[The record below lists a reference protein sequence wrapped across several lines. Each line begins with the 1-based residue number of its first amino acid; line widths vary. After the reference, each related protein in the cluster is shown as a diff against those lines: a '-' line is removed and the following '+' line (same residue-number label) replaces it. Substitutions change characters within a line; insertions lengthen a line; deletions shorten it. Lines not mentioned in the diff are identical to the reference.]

1 MKKIYLF
8 AVIFALI
15 TGFATYFFVNNLKH
29 NSNVTGVE
37 EANVVV
43 ALQDIE
49 PDTVVKPE
57 MFRTVKL
64 PVTSITYGTLVNIS
78 DVEGYVATEK
88 IFKGEQVLA
97 SKLTLIDKD
106 KDGLEYNGEYRLSY
120 HLEKGNYA
128 YTLRINDSDA
138 VAHFIRRGD
147 YVNVYFNSNAVPQPK
162 EKPILRNIKVL
173 EIGTYSDYKAST
185 TGVETASYT
194 LVTLSL
200 KEDQIKKILDYE
212 NELDDGRH
220 FALALVPYSEG
231 AGLTTLPEKT
241 TVNEFGETEKVTRV
255 MEPATNR
262 GMGEIETTTT
272 TTTKAS

>member
-37 EANVVV
+37 EADVVV

-57 MFRTVKL
+57 MFRTVRL
-64 PVTSITYGTLVNIS
+64 PVTAITYGTLVNIS
-78 DVEGYVATEK
+78 DIDGYVVTQK
-88 IFKGEQVLA
+88 ILKGEQVLA

-120 HLEKGNYA
+120 HLEKGEYA
-128 YTLRINDSDA
+128 YTIFSATVEDT
-138 VAHFIRRGD
+138 VARFIRRGD
-147 YVNVYFNSNAVPQPK
+147 YINLYYGK
-162 EKPILRNIKVL
+162 KLILENIKVL
-173 EIGTYSDYKAST
+173 EIGKYADRKMELQQGTEILEYDH
-185 TGVETASYT
+185 
-194 LVTLSL
+194 LTLSL
-200 KEDQIKKILDYE
+200 TKKQIETLLEMDNAPSGNDFSI
-212 NELDDGRH
+212 
-220 FALALVPYSEG
+220 ALVSYAEG
-231 AGLTTLPEKT
+231 AKLTTLPEKT

-255 MEPATNR
+255 REPVTNR